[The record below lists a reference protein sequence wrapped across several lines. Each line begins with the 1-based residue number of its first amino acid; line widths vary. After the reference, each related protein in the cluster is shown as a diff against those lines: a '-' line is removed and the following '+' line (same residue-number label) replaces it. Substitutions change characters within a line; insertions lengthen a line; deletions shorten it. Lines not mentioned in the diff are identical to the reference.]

1 MRTVSKRTINLDQ
14 PLYEYLLEISL
25 REAPILKAL
34 REETAADP
42 MQNMQIAPEQ
52 GQFMALLAKLIG
64 ARRYIEVGVFTGY
77 SSLAVGLALPDDGEI
92 IACDVSEEWTRIAK
106 RYWRQA
112 GLGGRI
118 HLHLAPAKETLQMLL
133 DQGQEESFDFAFID
147 ADKESYADYYE
158 LLLRLI
164 RPGGLIVV
172 DNVLWGGAVIDPDKN
187 DADTEAIRQ
196 FNRSLLGDARV
207 DLSLVPIGDGL
218 TLALKQ

>member
-1 MRTVSKRTINLDQ
+1 MRTVSKRTIKLDQ
-14 PLYEYLLEISL
+14 PLYDYLLEISL

-42 MQNMQIAPEQ
+42 MHNMQIAPEQ
-52 GQFMALLAKLIG
+52 GQFMALLAKLID

-77 SSLAVGLALPDDGEI
+77 SSLAVGLALPADGEI
-92 IACDVSEEWTRIAK
+92 IACDVSEEWTSIAK

-112 GLGGRI
+112 GLEERI
-118 HLHLAPAKETLQMLL
+118 HLHLAPANETLQTLL
-133 DQGQEESFDFAFID
+133 DEGQGERFDFAFID
-147 ADKESYADYYE
+147 ADKEGYATYYE

-164 RPGGLIVV
+164 RPGGLIAV

-187 DADTEAIRQ
+187 DADTEAIRK

-207 DLSLVPIGDGL
+207 DISLVPIGDGL
-218 TLALKQ
+218 TLARKK

>member
-1 MRTVSKRTINLDQ
+1 MSKRTIKLDQ
-14 PLYEYLLEISL
+14 PLYDYLLEISL

-42 MQNMQIAPEQ
+42 MHNMQIAPEQ
-52 GQFMALLAKLIG
+52 GQFMALLAKLID

-77 SSLAVGLALPDDGEI
+77 SSLAVGLALPADGEI
-92 IACDVSEEWTRIAK
+92 IACDVSEEWTSIAK

-112 GLGGRI
+112 GLEERI
-118 HLHLAPAKETLQMLL
+118 HLHLAPADETLQTLL
-133 DQGQEESFDFAFID
+133 DEGQGERFDFAFID
-147 ADKESYADYYE
+147 ADKEGYATYYE

-164 RPGGLIVV
+164 RPGGLIAV

-187 DADTEAIRQ
+187 DADTEAIRK

-207 DLSLVPIGDGL
+207 DISLVPIGDGL
-218 TLALKQ
+218 TLARKK